1 MELRQIRSF
10 LSIAETLHFGR
21 TAELIHLSQP
31 ALSLQIR
38 ALEEEVG
45 VRLFERNRRKTTLT
59 AAGFAFRDDATRA
72 LSQLDQAVRRARLA
86 ADGKLGLLRIGFI
99 STAGSEIVPNIVRQ
113 FRELNPEVEFSL
125 RAITTADQVRMLET
139 GSLDIGFLR
148 LPIGGHATLDVVTV
162 HREPFV
168 LVVPASHKLAK
179 RKRVRLSEVS
189 GQDFVMYE
197 RAYAPGFHDLI
208 FGMLRDAGIVPNISQ
223 TAAEIATLISL
234 VDAHM
239 GIAILP
245 ASAVKHSVASVIAC
259 EIADEIPMSEIA
271 LVVSKR
277 VRAAVVDNFRI
288 FCAER
293 VRSGEELFIRSS
305 KLTPAPNTPAQCYRW
320 CIGCTEKRR
329 QRRDAEL
336 RGGFVDRLTAERWRS
351 RRASFLTSMYGVVP
365 SHFLGCLHN
374 YPY

>member
-38 ALEEEVG
+38 ALEEDVG

-59 AAGFAFRDDATRA
+59 AAGAAFRDDAVAA
-72 LSQLDQAVRRARLA
+72 LSQLDQAIRRAKLA
-86 ADGKLGLLRIGFI
+86 ANGKLGLLRIGFI
-99 STAGSEIVPNIVRQ
+99 STAGKEIVPNIFRQ

-125 RAITTADQVRMLET
+125 RAIPTADQVQMLEA

-148 LPIGGHATLDVVTV
+148 LPIGGRSALDVVAV
-162 HREPFV
+162 HRERFV

-189 GQDFVMYE
+189 DENFVMYE
-197 RAYAPGFHDLI
+197 RTFAPGFHDLI
-208 FGMLRDAGIVPNISQ
+208 FGMLRDAGVVPNISQ
-223 TAAEIATLISL
+223 TAAEISTLISL

-245 ASAVKHSVASVIAC
+245 ASAVKHSVGSVIAC
-259 EIADEIPMSEIA
+259 GIVDQIPMSEIA
-271 LVVSKR
+271 IVVSKR
-277 VRAAVVDNFRI
+277 TRAAIVDNFRS
-288 FCAER
+288 FALE
-293 VRSGEELFIRSS
+293 
-305 KLTPAPNTPAQCYRW
+305 KL
-320 CIGCTEKRR
+320 G
-329 QRRDAEL
+329 
-336 RGGFVDRLTAERWRS
+336 
-351 RRASFLTSMYGVVP
+351 RARK
-365 SHFLGCLHN
+365 
-374 YPY
+374 